1 MSEIARL
8 ERRKQALLRT
18 TAEQRRELGDDLQEV
33 ARGTE
38 RVDAWLIIARR
49 ITPVVA
55 VGLTVAAVVAG
66 PARVLRLV
74 RGAFVP
80 ALLVR
85 QFFLGRR

>member
-1 MSEIARL
+1 VSEIARL

-18 TAEQRRELGDDLQEV
+18 TAEQRRELGEDLQEV
-33 ARGTE
+33 ARGAG
-38 RVDAWLIIARR
+38 RVDAWLVIARR
-49 ITPVVA
+49 MTPVVA

>member
-1 MSEIARL
+1 VSEIARL
-8 ERRKQALLRT
+8 EQRKQELLEV
-18 TAEQRRELGDDLQEV
+18 AAAQRRELHDDLQEV
-33 ARGTE
+33 ARGAG
-38 RVDAWLIIARR
+38 RVDGWLMLARR
-49 ITPVVA
+49 VTPVIA

-85 QFFLGRR
+85 QLFSSRR